1 MKKRETRTMHPKTCL
16 HLHSLSKCRAFYNIF
31 FNSIG
36 FLLAFFSLSL
46 FAATPEQVKMIQ
58 NAAENHVLNSVEV
71 AEGGELV
78 VSAANIDDRI
88 FATDCPNT
96 LTTSSSSSNSSASNI
111 TVLVECEPD
120 NWKIYVPVRLTM
132 RVPMVT
138 AANHISRGQVLTDN
152 DITISMVDL
161 LRFRRQGF
169 SSIERVVG
177 AKTKKNVKLGDVIEQ
192 NDICVVCRNDSVL
205 IQANASGM
213 NITTKGTA
221 LSDGSFGEQIKVK
234 NDKSNRI
241 IDAQVSGIGEVTVQ
255 F

>member
-1 MKKRETRTMHPKTCL
+1 MNQKTRLHP
-16 HLHSLSKCRAFYNIF
+16 HSLSKCRALYNIF

-46 FAATPEQVKMIQ
+46 SAATSEQIETIQ
-58 NAAENHVLNSVEV
+58 KAAENHVLTTVDV
-71 AEGGELV
+71 PDGGELV
-78 VSAANIDDRI
+78 VNASNIDSRI
-88 FATDCPNT
+88 FATDCPT
-96 LTTSSSSSNSSASNI
+96 ELTTSSSSNNATASNI
-111 TVLVECEPD
+111 TVLVECEQD
-120 NWKIYVPVRLTM
+120 GWRIYVPVRLTIT
-132 RVPMVT
+132 VPMVT
-138 AANHISRGQVLTDN
+138 AAGYITRGQVVTEN

-169 SSIERVVG
+169 SSTDLVVG

-192 NDICVVCRNDSVL
+192 NDVCVVCRNDSVL
-205 IQANASGM
+205 IQAQANGM

-221 LSDGSFGEQIKVK
+221 LSDGSFGEQIRVK

-241 IDAQVSGIGEVTVQ
+241 IDAQVSGIGEVVVK

>member
-1 MKKRETRTMHPKTCL
+1 
-16 HLHSLSKCRAFYNIF
+16 
-31 FNSIG
+31 
-36 FLLAFFSLSL
+36 
-46 FAATPEQVKMIQ
+46 
-58 NAAENHVLNSVEV
+58 
-71 AEGGELV
+71 
-78 VSAANIDDRI
+78 
-88 FATDCPNT
+88 
-96 LTTSSSSSNSSASNI
+96 
-111 TVLVECEPD
+111 
-120 NWKIYVPVRLTM
+120 
-132 RVPMVT
+132 MVT